1 VAGIPIR
8 RRSLTEKDSPGAAA
22 VELIN
27 AHAPKRGFTVETF
40 LAAAAATV
48 NRLPRSQKKQSPRT
62 KMANEK
68 LFAAIWRF

>member
-27 AHAPKRGFTVETF
+27 AHAPSVDLQLKHFGSGGRHGEQVASKPKKAV
-40 LAAAAATV
+40 AAH
-48 NRLPRSQKKQSPRT
+48 
-62 KMANEK
+62 
-68 LFAAIWRF
+68 